1 MIFSDFLT
9 AAQNAAA
16 EDFRDRRLIAFC
28 ATIPARI
35 DAKGVADGVTRA
47 VAEWSP
53 GTEQFDDTTIV
64 VLNVAS

>member
-28 ATIPARI
+28 ATIRHELTQKVWP
-35 DAKGVADGVTRA
+35 
-47 VAEWSP
+47 
-53 GTEQFDDTTIV
+53 TE
-64 VLNVAS
+64 